1 MGSIGTK
8 MEQFVKD
15 ALSKRI
21 ADTTPE
27 AFLDGLISD
36 IQVVDDALYET
47 EYSQKL
53 VLFREEHN
61 AIDQLIEKFQNIL
74 ERD

>member
-1 MGSIGTK
+1 

-21 ADTTPE
+21 VDTTPE

-36 IQVVDDALYET
+36 IQIVDDALYET

-61 AIDQLIEKFQNIL
+61 AIDQLIEKFRNIL
-74 ERD
+74 KRD

>member
-1 MGSIGTK
+1 
-8 MEQFVKD
+8 MEQFVKN

-21 ADTTPE
+21 VDTTPE

-36 IQVVDDALYET
+36 IQTVDDTLYET

-61 AIDQLIEKFQNIL
+61 TIDQLIEKFRNIL
-74 ERD
+74 KRD